1 MPVGGCPEV
10 ASAYQF
16 LMLNP
21 PSRSRRHV
29 TVAAVLAGAL
39 LWGAAATGVVWTD
52 TLGVGQRFD
61 HLVDRVRLAVDPP
74 PDRDT
79 VPTIEVTA
87 LPALAVEDDTPSK
100 VASSGAVA
108 DAATPRPRR
117 KPVNVKLRT
126 NPNRVFASQHT
137 NEWCSPA
144 GVQIVL
150 AMHGVIDNS
159 VKAQRKLVDKTR
171 KYESWKDSHNG
182 GWGPAAISEA
192 LADAGVTGYEVRAYG
207 NRQLALR
214 DAAIAL
220 SKTKAPVI
228 LIAWR
233 GAHTWVMTGYRADAD
248 PTVFR
253 NATITGT
260 YIYDPWYP
268 RVSTIWGPSD
278 KPGTFQDNA
287 EMERNYLRWARPEG
301 KYVERDGKF
310 IAVVPTIALKN
321 QPAASS

>member
-1 MPVGGCPEV
+1 M
-10 ASAYQF
+10 S
-16 LMLNP
+16 NP
-21 PSRSRRHV
+21 PGRSRRHATAV
-29 TVAAVLAGAL
+29 TVLVGAL
-39 LWGAAATGVVWTD
+39 LWGAGATGVVWTD
-52 TLGVGQRFD
+52 AYGVGQRFD
-61 HLVDRVRLAVDPP
+61 HLMDRVRLVVDPP

-79 VPTIEVTA
+79 VATIEVTA
-87 LPALAVEDDTPSK
+87 LPALAAEEDLTSR
-100 VASSGAVA
+100 VASAEGVKRP
-108 DAATPRPRR
+108 ATPRPRR
-117 KPVNVKLRT
+117 KRVDVKLRT
-126 NPNRVFASQHT
+126 NPDRTFASQHT

-144 GVQIVL
+144 GVQMVL
-150 AMHGVIDNS
+150 AMHKVIGNS
-159 VKAQRKLVDKTR
+159 VQAQRKIVDKTR

-207 NRQLALR
+207 NRNLALR

-248 PTVFR
+248 PTIFR
-253 NATITGT
+253 NAKITGT

-278 KPGTFQDNA
+278 KPGTFQDSA
-287 EMERNYLRWARPEG
+287 EMERNFLRWDRPEG
-301 KYVERDGKF
+301 KYAQRDGKF
-310 IAVVPTIALKN
+310 IAVVPTIALKD